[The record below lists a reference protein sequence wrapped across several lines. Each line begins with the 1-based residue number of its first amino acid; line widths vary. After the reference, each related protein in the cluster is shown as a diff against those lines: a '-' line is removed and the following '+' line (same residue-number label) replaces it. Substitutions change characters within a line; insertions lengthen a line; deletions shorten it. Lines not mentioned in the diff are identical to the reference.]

1 MLYQSSNN
9 KHMLTASLL
18 AIMGIIYGEPL
29 KGKISIFLCLVLSF
43 VFSFVFLPQIMKI
56 SKRKQ
61 LYDIPNSRKSH
72 NEKVPRLGGIA
83 FFPSIV
89 LSMSLVVGYRY
100 LIGFPLNE
108 QLTGNILL
116 EFLFL
121 SAGCLFLFMVG
132 VEDDLIGVRYRKK
145 FLTQFL
151 VASLLPI
158 SGFYLTNLSG
168 LFGLYELPVYVGIPL
183 TILLIVFITN
193 AVNLI
198 DGIDGLAAGGSTFS
212 FVVIGWMFF
221 QKGLWLYSMLAFSAA
236 GCLIPFL
243 YFNIWGRASKG
254 TKMFMGDAGSLSL
267 GFLLSFLIIKFP
279 LYISETEPDIKNLV
293 IPFTLLFIPMFDAC
307 RVMIVRA
314 IQHKPI
320 FLADRNH
327 LHHKCL
333 AAGMTHLQATELVLV
348 FTIGLLIVNNWLVD
362 VCNINVLLVV
372 DLLLGI
378 GLSKS
383 LNLRIRYSQKKS

>member
-1 MLYQSSNN
+1 
-9 KHMLTASLL
+9 MLTASLL

-29 KGKISIFLCLVLSF
+29 KSKFSIFLCLVLSF
-43 VFSFVFLPQIMKI
+43 IFSFVFLPQIMKI

-61 LYDIPNSRKSH
+61 LYDVPNGRKSH
-72 NEKVPRLGGIA
+72 KEKVPRLGGIA

-121 SAGCLFLFMVG
+121 AAGCLFLFMMG
-132 VEDDLIGVRYRKK
+132 IEDDLIGVRYRKK
-145 FLTQFL
+145 FITQFL

-158 SGFYLTNLSG
+158 SGFYLNNLYG
-168 LFGLYELPVYVGIPL
+168 LLGLYELPVYVGVPL

-221 QKGLWLYSMLAFSAA
+221 QKDLWLYSMLAFSAV
-236 GCLIPFL
+236 GCLLPFL
-243 YFNIWGRASKG
+243 YFNIWGHRGRKI
-254 TKMFMGDAGSLSL
+254 FMGDAGSLSL

-279 LYISETEPDIKNLV
+279 LYISETDPDVKNLV
-293 IPFTLLFIPMFDAC
+293 IPFTLLFIPMFDAL
-307 RVMIVRA
+307 RVMLVRA
-314 IQHKPI
+314 MHHRPL

-333 AAGMTHLQATELVLV
+333 ATGMTHLQATGLVLI
-348 FTIGLLIVNNWLVD
+348 FTIGLLILNYWLVD
-362 VCNINVLLVV
+362 ICNINVLFVT

-378 GLSKS
+378 VFSKM
-383 LNLRIRYSQKKS
+383 LNIWKIRTLE

>member
-1 MLYQSSNN
+1 MLYQPSNN

-29 KGKISIFLCLVLSF
+29 KSKFSIFLCLVLSF
-43 VFSFVFLPQIMKI
+43 IFSFVFLPQIMKI

-61 LYDIPNSRKSH
+61 LYDVPNGRKSH
-72 NEKVPRLGGIA
+72 KEKVPRLGGIA

-121 SAGCLFLFMVG
+121 AAGCLFLFMMG
-132 VEDDLIGVRYRKK
+132 IEDDLIGVRYRKK
-145 FLTQFL
+145 FITQFL

-158 SGFYLTNLSG
+158 SGFYLNNLYG
-168 LFGLYELPVYVGIPL
+168 LLGLYELPVYVGVPL

-221 QKGLWLYSMLAFSAA
+221 QKDLWLYSMLAFSAV
-236 GCLIPFL
+236 GCLLPFL
-243 YFNIWGRASKG
+243 YFNIWGHRGRKI
-254 TKMFMGDAGSLSL
+254 FMGDAGSLSL

-279 LYISETEPDIKNLV
+279 LYISETDPDVKNLV
-293 IPFTLLFIPMFDAC
+293 IPFTLLFIPMFDAL
-307 RVMIVRA
+307 RVMLVRA
-314 IQHKPI
+314 MHHRPL

-333 AAGMTHLQATELVLV
+333 ATGMTHLQATGLVLI
-348 FTIGLLIVNNWLVD
+348 FTIGLLILNYWLVD
-362 VCNINVLLVV
+362 ICNINVLFVT

-378 GLSKS
+378 VFSKM
-383 LNLRIRYSQKKS
+383 LNIWKIRTLE

>member
-1 MLYQSSNN
+1 
-9 KHMLTASLL
+9 MLTVSFL
-18 AIMGIIYGEPL
+18 AVLSIIYGEPL
-29 KGKISIFLCLVLSF
+29 NSKISIFLCLILSF
-43 VFSFVFLPQIMKI
+43 IFSSIFLPQILKI
-56 SKRKQ
+56 SKRKR
-61 LYDIPNSRKSH
+61 LYDIPDSRKSH
-72 NEKVPRLGGIA
+72 EEKIPRLGGIA

-89 LSMSLVVGYRY
+89 LAMLLVVGYRY
-100 LIGFPLNE
+100 LIGFPMND

-145 FLTQFL
+145 FITQFL

-158 SGFYLTNLSG
+158 SGFYLTNLYG
-168 LFGLYELPVYVGIPL
+168 LFGLYEIPVYAGVPL

-193 AVNLI
+193 AVNLM
-198 DGIDGLAAGGSTFS
+198 DGIDGLAAGGSIFS
-212 FVVIGWMFF
+212 FVVIGWMFWS
-221 QKGLWLYSMLAFSAA
+221 KELWLYSMLAFSAA

-254 TKMFMGDAGSLSL
+254 TKMFMGDTGSLSL

-279 LYISETEPDIKNLV
+279 AYISETEPDVKNLV
-293 IPFTLLFIPMFDAC
+293 IPFSLLFIPMFDAC
-307 RVMIVRA
+307 RVMVVRA
-314 IQHKPI
+314 IHHRPL

-333 AAGMTHLQATELVLV
+333 AAGLTHLQATELMLA
-348 FTIGLLIVNNWLVD
+348 FTIGLLLLNNWLAD
-362 VCNINVLLVV
+362 ICNINVLLII

-383 LNLRIRYSQKKS
+383 LNIWIRHSQKESLSENKPC

>member
-1 MLYQSSNN
+1 MLISSF
-9 KHMLTASLL
+9 L
-18 AIMGIIYGEPL
+18 AVLNIIYGEPL
-29 KGKISIFLCLVLSF
+29 KGKISLFLCLVLSF
-43 VFSFVFLPQIMKI
+43 IFSLIILPQIMNI
-56 SKRKQ
+56 SKLKR

-72 NEKVPRLGGIA
+72 KEKIPRLGGIA

-89 LSMSLVVGYRY
+89 LAMSLVVGYRY
-100 LIGFPLNE
+100 LIAFPMNGL
-108 QLTGNILL
+108 LTGEILL

-132 VEDDLIGVRYRKK
+132 AEDDLIGVRYRKK

-158 SGFYLTNLSG
+158 SGFYLTNLYG
-168 LFGLYELPVYVGIPL
+168 LFGLYELPAYVGIPL

-212 FVVIGWMFF
+212 FLVIGWMFF
-221 QKGLWLYSMLAFSAA
+221 NKDLWLYSMLAFSAA

-243 YFNIWGRASKG
+243 YFNIWGLRGRKL
-254 TKMFMGDAGSLSL
+254 FMGDAGSLSL
-267 GFLLSFLIIKFP
+267 GYLLSFLAIK
-279 LYISETEPDIKNLV
+279 YATYVSETEPDVRNLV
-293 IPFTLLFIPMFDAC
+293 IPFTLLFIPMFDVC
-307 RVMIVRA
+307 RVITVRA
-314 IQHKPI
+314 ILHHPL

-333 AAGMTHLQATELVLV
+333 ATGMTHLQSTELVLV
-348 FTIGLLIVNNWLVD
+348 FSIALLILNNWLVNIL
-362 VCNINVLLVV
+362 NINILLAI

-378 GLSKS
+378 GFSKS
-383 LNLRIRYSQKKS
+383 LNYWIKYHKKQKLVEHEK

>member
-1 MLYQSSNN
+1 
-9 KHMLTASLL
+9 MLTDSLL
-18 AIMGIIYGEPL
+18 AILGIIYGEPL
-29 KGKISIFLCLVLSF
+29 KSRISIFLCLALSF
-43 VFSFVFLPQIMKI
+43 IFSAIFLPQIMNI
-56 SKRKQ
+56 SKRKR

-72 NEKVPRLGGIA
+72 KDNVPRLGGIA

-89 LSMSLVVGYRY
+89 LSMSLVVGYRN

-108 QLTGNILL
+108 QLTGTTLL

-121 SAGCLFLFMVG
+121 SAGCLFLYMMG

-145 FLTQFL
+145 FITQFI

-158 SGFYLTNLSG
+158 SGFYLTNLYG
-168 LFGLYELPVYVGIPL
+168 LFGVFELPVYVGVPL
-183 TILLIVFITN
+183 TILLVVFITN

-221 QKGLWLYSMLAFSAA
+221 QKELWLYSMLAFSAA
-236 GCLIPFL
+236 GCLMPFL
-243 YFNIWGRASKG
+243 YYNIWGLRG
-254 TKMFMGDAGSLSL
+254 RKMFMGDAGSLTL

-279 LYISETEPDIKNLV
+279 LYISETEPDVRNLV
-293 IPFTLLFIPMFDAC
+293 IPFTLIFIPMFDTC
-307 RVMIVRA
+307 RVMVVRA
-314 IQHKPI
+314 IHHHPL

-327 LHHKCL
+327 IHHKCL
-333 AAGMTHLQATELVLV
+333 AAGMTHLHSTELVLV
-348 FTIGLLIVNNWLVD
+348 FTICLLILNYWLVEI
-362 VCNINVLLVV
+362 CNINVLLVI

-378 GLSKS
+378 GLSRS
-383 LNLRIRYSQKKS
+383 LNYRIRHAKNESISENKPS

>member
-1 MLYQSSNN
+1 
-9 KHMLTASLL
+9 MLTASLL

-158 SGFYLTNLSG
+158 SGFYLTNLYG

>member
-1 MLYQSSNN
+1 MLYQPSNN

-29 KGKISIFLCLVLSF
+29 KSKFSIFLCLVLSF
-43 VFSFVFLPQIMKI
+43 IFSFVFLPQIMKI

-61 LYDIPNSRKSH
+61 LYDVPNGRKSH
-72 NEKVPRLGGIA
+72 KEKVPRLGGIA

-121 SAGCLFLFMVG
+121 AAGCLFLFMMG
-132 VEDDLIGVRYRKK
+132 IEDDLIGVRYRKK
-145 FLTQFL
+145 FITQFL

-158 SGFYLTNLSG
+158 SGFYLNNLYG
-168 LFGLYELPVYVGIPL
+168 LLGLYELPVYVGVPL

-193 AVNLI
+193 VVNLI

-221 QKGLWLYSMLAFSAA
+221 QKDLWLYSMLAFSAA
-236 GCLIPFL
+236 GCLLPFL
-243 YFNIWGRASKG
+243 YFNIWGHRDRKI
-254 TKMFMGDAGSLSL
+254 FMGDAGSLSL

-279 LYISETEPDIKNLV
+279 LYISETDPDVKNLV
-293 IPFTLLFIPMFDAC
+293 IPFTLLFIPMFDAL
-307 RVMIVRA
+307 RVMLVRA
-314 IQHKPI
+314 MHHRPL

-333 AAGMTHLQATELVLV
+333 ATGMTHLQATGLVLI
-348 FTIGLLIVNNWLVD
+348 FTIGLLILNYWLVD
-362 VCNINVLLVV
+362 ICNINLLLVI
-372 DLLLGI
+372 DLLLG
-378 GLSKS
+378 GALSKS
-383 LNLRIRYSQKKS
+383 LNEWAVHHQK

>member
-1 MLYQSSNN
+1 
-9 KHMLTASLL
+9 MLTASLL
-18 AIMGIIYGEPL
+18 ATMGVIYGETL
-29 KGKISIFLCLVLSF
+29 KGKISLFLCFVLSF

-56 SKRKQ
+56 SKRKR
-61 LYDIPNSRKSH
+61 LYDIPDSRKSH
-72 NEKVPRLGGIA
+72 EEKIPRLGGIA

-89 LSMSLVVGYRY
+89 LAMSLVVGYRY
-100 LIGFPLNE
+100 LIGFPMNE

-121 SAGCLFLFMVG
+121 SAGSLFLFMVG
-132 VEDDLIGVRYRKK
+132 IEDDLIGVRYRKK

-158 SGFYLTNLSG
+158 SGFYLTNLYG
-168 LFGLYELPVYVGIPL
+168 LFGVYELPTYVGVPL
-183 TILLIVFITN
+183 TILLIVYITN

-221 QKGLWLYSMLAFSAA
+221 NKGLWLYSMLAFSAA

-279 LYISETEPDIKNLV
+279 AYISETDPDIKNLV
-293 IPFTLLFIPMFDAC
+293 IPFTLLFVPMFDAS
-307 RVMIVRA
+307 RVMVVRA
-314 IQHKPI
+314 IHHQPL

-333 AAGMTHLQATELVLV
+333 DAGMTHLHATELVLV

-362 VCNINVLLVV
+362 VCNINVLLAV
-372 DLLLGI
+372 DLLLGM
-378 GLSKS
+378 GFSKS
-383 LNLRIRYSQKKS
+383 LNIWIRHSQKESLSENKPC